1 MSTTATPY
9 GLKPYTLDGGSPLG
23 LLQEI
28 TLTTN
33 TATAFYEGD
42 LVNMGAG
49 VLTPIGTT
57 PTTTRNG
64 NTPWGVFVGVNYY
77 NSQGQYINANTFPA
91 NGYTAN
97 SAYGPI
103 TMLVVT
109 NPDLQFKI
117 QASAAVAVTDI
128 GKNAAVANFGGNAF
142 GVSTVHLLASSINT
156 TNTLGFKIVAIAPGP
171 GNVAGDTY
179 TDVIVIYN
187 QNVHAF
193 RNILGV

>member
-1 MSTTATPY
+1 MSATASPY
-9 GLKPYTLDGGSPLG
+9 GLQPFRLDGGSPLG

-33 TATAFYEGD
+33 TATAFYQGD
-42 LVNMGAG
+42 LVNVGAG
-49 VLTPIGTT
+49 VITPIAAT

-64 NTPWGVFVGVNYY
+64 NTPWGVFVGVNYT
-77 NSQGQYINANTFPA
+77 NAQGQYINANTFPA

-97 SAYGPI
+97 SANGPI
-103 TMLVVT
+103 TMLVAT
-109 NPDLQFKI
+109 NPDLQFRI
-117 QASAAVAVTDI
+117 QASGPVAVTDI
-128 GKNAAVANFGGNAF
+128 GKNAPVDNFGGNAF
-142 GVSTVHLLASSINT
+142 GMSTVRLLAASIAT
-156 TNTLGFKIVAIAPGP
+156 SNTLGFKIVDIAPGP
-171 GNVAGDTY
+171 GNVAGDLF